1 MKYEFR
7 SSMGRIGIAWA
18 AMLGMAII
26 AGVFSRIGLMK
37 IAGNGSSLAWVL
49 SLMKGISMFL
59 YVSLVVAAIV
69 VTVMMIISRF
79 KSGLLGDEGY
89 LMHTLPVSKTELIAS
104 KGLVAAI
111 ILLGSML
118 AISLSITLMNSIIN
132 KAQVAQNIKAF
143 FKAFFEPFAHEPI
156 GIIVLI
162 EGVILFV
169 ACLLIIIYK
178 VYLAMSIAQLS
189 DDHRGLI
196 AIGAYFGINIAIAIL
211 GTIVSIL
218 TVKLSIGTWVVELI
232 KRNAVCTQINL
243 VALMAFIVLAIVLVI
258 LHVATERILS
268 NKLNLQ

>member
-26 AGVFSRIGLMK
+26 AGAFSRIGLMK
-37 IAGNGSSLAWVL
+37 IAGNGSSLAWML
-49 SLMKGISMFL
+49 SFLEGVSMFL

-118 AISLSITLMNSIIN
+118 AISLSIMLMNSIIN
-132 KAQVAQNIKAF
+132 KEQVAQNIKAF
-143 FKAFFEPFAHEPI
+143 FEPFMREPI
-156 GIIVLI
+156 GIIIFI
-162 EGVILFV
+162 EGIILFV

-196 AIGAYFGINIAIAIL
+196 AIGAYFGINIVIAIL
-211 GTIVSIL
+211 GTIVGIL
-218 TVKLSIGTWVVELI
+218 TVKLSIGMWIVELI
-232 KRNAVCTQINL
+232 KKNVIYTQINL
-243 VALMAFIVLAIVLVI
+243 VALLAFIVLAVVLVI